1 MKERLPF
8 RAWFYFRQGYG
19 LYFAFILASINTL
32 TLTYFLAI
40 ERYPVLNDVFPSF
53 IHYVIILV
61 SIGVPILITVG
72 YLHYKRSAAYR
83 SEAGIGFATNP
94 YARRNLVNSEMNLQ
108 VNLAVLKIIIDLSR
122 NEKIEKTQMDR
133 ILKLKDELT
142 DYYTNRS
149 FTNDTDLKYLRKIQE
164 T

>member
-1 MKERLPF
+1 MLSE
-8 RAWFYFRQGYG
+8 
-19 LYFAFILASINTL
+19 I
-32 TLTYFLAI
+32 
-40 ERYPVLNDVFPSF
+40 FPTF
-53 IHYVIILV
+53 VHYVLILV

-72 YLHYKRSAAYR
+72 YVHYKRSAAYR
-83 SEAGIGFATNP
+83 SEAGIGYSTNP
-94 YARRNLVNSEMNLQ
+94 YVRRTLVNSEMNLQ
-108 VNLAVLKIIIDLSR
+108 VNFAILKIIIDLSR
-122 NEKIEKTQMDR
+122 NEKIGKTQMDR

>member
-40 ERYPVLNDVFPSF
+40 ERYPVLSEIFPTF
-53 IHYVIILV
+53 VHYVIILV

-83 SEAGIGFATNP
+83 SEAGIGYSTNP
-94 YARRNLVNSEMNLQ
+94 YVRRTLVNSEMNLQ
-108 VNLAVLKIIIDLSR
+108 VNFAILKIIIDLSR
-122 NEKIEKTQMDR
+122 NGKIEKTQMDR